1 MANPVL
7 DPAVNKGKSPELT
20 EGRPVNPPGI
30 YTHRDTEQKFITS
43 PGEAGSIQA
52 DALLSPVWKDAW
64 ERVGDVPSRTELLE
78 QKKKAVAKVEAK
90 EKASKLTKAKEAMQ
104 ALQPA
109 PGTGVSY

>member
-20 EGRPVNPPGI
+20 EGRPVSPPGI
-30 YTHRDTEQKFITS
+30 YQHRDTGQKFITS

-52 DALLSPVWKDAW
+52 DALLSPIWKGAW
-64 ERVGDVPSRTELLE
+64 ERVGDVPSRTELME
-78 QKKKAVAKVEAK
+78 QNKKASAKVEAQ
-90 EKASKLTKAKEAMQ
+90 EKATKLKKAKEALS
-104 ALQPA
+104 ALQPV